1 MRKLKLSL
9 IANERS
15 RKKTFMKRKKG
26 ITKKLHEL
34 TTLCGVQA
42 CGVIY
47 SPYMSVPEV
56 WPSKEGAQEV
66 AMKFMEM
73 PMETRN
79 KKMMD
84 QETYLREQITKIKEQ
99 VDKLAVENRELQ
111 VKRFMFDC
119 LEGKMSEYHY
129 GASDLHDLHRYIDQY
144 INQLTQRMQIHLE
157 NGESSSLSPLPIGVA
172 DIDPSAVAD
181 FAVGVNTAAVSA
193 AREFC
198 AHIPYQNM
206 NMNQNLQEPV
216 QYHTSH
222 DFYGHIQGVYN
233 NMTWNHDLN
242 FHLNHNMNL
251 NVDLNSNQYLNQEN
265 SFNDMML
272 AQNVGY
278 DGGHARIPLIDGNHY
293 NYHQQPTGDL
303 AITNHMPSITSSTTS
318 TTSVY
323 ASYINNNL

>member
-26 ITKKLHEL
+26 IMKKLHEL

-47 SPYMSVPEV
+47 SPYQAVPEV

-66 AMKFMEM
+66 AMKFMEI
-73 PMETRN
+73 PMATRT

-84 QETYLREQITKIKEQ
+84 QDTYLREQITKIKEQ
-99 VDKLAVENRELQ
+99 VDKLAAENQELQ

-119 LEGKMSEYHY
+119 LEGKMSKYHY
-129 GASDLHDLHRYIDQY
+129 GAKDLHDLHRYIDQY
-144 INQLTQRMQIHLE
+144 INQLTQRMQSLVE
-157 NGESSSLSPLPIGVA
+157 NGESSSFPPLPIGVA
-172 DIDPSAVAD
+172 DINPPAVAD
-181 FAVGVNTAAVSA
+181 FSVDVNTDAISA

-222 DFYGHIQGVYN
+222 DFYGHIQEEVYN
-233 NMTWNHDLN
+233 SMTWIHDLN
-242 FHLNHNMNL
+242 SDLNHNMTLNL
-251 NVDLNSNQYLNQEN
+251 DLNSNQYLNQEN

-272 AQNVGY
+272 A
-278 DGGHARIPLIDGNHY
+278 
-293 NYHQQPTGDL
+293 
-303 AITNHMPSITSSTTS
+303 
-318 TTSVY
+318 
-323 ASYINNNL
+323 

>member
-47 SPYMSVPEV
+47 SPYQSVPEV
-56 WPSKEGAQEV
+56 WPSKEGAHEV

-73 PMETRN
+73 SMATRT

-84 QETYLREQITKIKEQ
+84 QDTYYQTKEQ
-99 VDKLAVENRELQ
+99 VDKLAVENLELQ

-129 GASDLHDLHRYIDQY
+129 GANDLHDLHRYIDQY
-144 INQLTQRMQIHLE
+144 INQLTQRMKSLVE
-157 NGESSSLSPLPIGVA
+157 NGESSSFPPLPIGVA
-172 DIDPSAVAD
+172 DIDPHAVAD
-181 FAVGVNTAAVSA
+181 FAVDVKTAAIGA
-193 AREFC
+193 ARDFC

-206 NMNQNLQEPV
+206 NMNRNLQEPF
-216 QYHTSH
+216 QYHTSRN
-222 DFYGHIQGVYN
+222 FYGHIQEEVYN
-233 NMTWNHDLN
+233 NMT
-242 FHLNHNMNL
+242 
-251 NVDLNSNQYLNQEN
+251 
-265 SFNDMML
+265 
-272 AQNVGY
+272 
-278 DGGHARIPLIDGNHY
+278 
-293 NYHQQPTGDL
+293 
-303 AITNHMPSITSSTTS
+303 
-318 TTSVY
+318 
-323 ASYINNNL
+323 